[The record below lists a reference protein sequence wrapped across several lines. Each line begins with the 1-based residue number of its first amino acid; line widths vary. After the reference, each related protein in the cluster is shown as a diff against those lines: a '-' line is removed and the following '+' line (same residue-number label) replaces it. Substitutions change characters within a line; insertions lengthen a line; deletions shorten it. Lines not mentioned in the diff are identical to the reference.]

1 MKTKALKQ
9 LVSEKLATG
18 MSKQAVFDE
27 LVSSHTT
34 RIHDIATAV
43 RDIASNRY
51 KEKYNKLNFVLIMM
65 TVLVAVLQSITSF
78 LFIPSKALETL
89 PSDIFLL
96 ITYIGI
102 AIGIFKY
109 YKLAFSG
116 LIFISIISIYMSI
129 NHLQTSLDKVVEMGY
144 YVLIGIIDLG
154 CIAISSILYSKY
166 FRGYQIKE
174 IGVKGDSNW
183 GEKYTFKEEL

>member
-9 LVSEKLATG
+9 IVSNKLATG
-18 MSKQAVFDE
+18 MTKQGVFDE
-27 LVSSHTT
+27 LVSSQTA
-34 RIHDIATAV
+34 RIHDIAITI
-43 RDIASNRY
+43 RDIASNKY
-51 KEKYNKLNFVLIMM
+51 KEKYKKVNLILIII
-65 TVLVAVLQSITSF
+65 TILVAILQAITSCI
-78 LFIPSKALETL
+78 FIPSKAIETL
-89 PSDIFLL
+89 PSDIFLFL
-96 ITYIGI
+96 TYTGL

-129 NHLQTSLDKVVEMGY
+129 NHIQGSLDKVVEMGY

-154 CIAISSILYSKY
+154 CIVTSSILYSKY

-174 IGVKGDSNW
+174 IGTKGDSDW
-183 GEKYTFKEEL
+183 GEKYIFKEEL